1 MRIYTHYNMEIVR
14 LRTASAS
21 APALMST
28 RNTPEN
34 PPLIKTTKSLFT
46 FMQFIL
52 KEKKKTSGYHMVNK

>member
-34 PPLIKTTKSLFT
+34 PPLSKPQNPSSPLCNLF
-46 FMQFIL
+46 
-52 KEKKKTSGYHMVNK
+52 

>member
-34 PPLIKTTKSLFT
+34 PPPLSKPQNPSSPLCNLF
-46 FMQFIL
+46 
-52 KEKKKTSGYHMVNK
+52 